1 MASTWYRYE
10 PLPSESSFRL
20 FHLKRQPHPT
30 QPDVIKIDLFDATFE
45 DPPKYEAVSYAW
57 GQDNSD
63 STILCNGQL
72 LRVSSGVVSILQ
84 ALQRDDSTGI
94 LWIDSICI
102 NQTSIPEK
110 NAQVRRMGTIYRQAE
125 KVWIWLG
132 KGSYETDAALHY
144 MVGVASLLKRCEIVE
159 DYDVSKETDPEAAK
173 FWDDEYP
180 SIEADLKRLHDTFTG
195 KLINRF

>member
-1 MASTWYRYE
+1 MAPTWYHYE

-20 FHLKRQPHPT
+20 LHLKRHPLPT
-30 QPDVIKIDLFDATFE
+30 QPDVIEIELFNATFE
-45 DPPKYEAVSYAW
+45 NPPKYEAVSYAW

-102 NQTSIPEK
+102 DQTSIPEK
-110 NAQVRRMGTIYRQAE
+110 NIQVRRMGTIYHEAE

-132 KGSYETDAALHY
+132 KGSYETDTALQY
-144 MVGVASLLKRCEIVE
+144 LVGVASLLDRG
-159 DYDVSKETDPEAAK
+159 DYSS
-173 FWDDEYP
+173 DD
-180 SIEADLKRLHDTFTG
+180 DLKKLHDTFTG
-195 KLINRF
+195 KPIQSVADE